1 MIDPQTPHLLSW
13 CGFWKCRVTTLCF
26 LWRDKES
33 WWEFFFF
40 SEPKYPP
47 GNSHISDPLVKLL
60 LKMIVND
67 CPFPQVGYVSSPEG
81 RCPILWTCF
90 DCIELLELDL
100 LKVIVYVLPWASN
113 AKSLF
118 REQCLLT
125 YCNSLLSKS
134 DWCVLRASLMN
145 TKNATLTNRQW
156 PSYEFPNRVSHTFVF
171 LKAFLQSIACLKRSF
186 EYVWVVFLGMKDI
199 YIYNIYIYIYWY
211 CWWKKSCT
219 TWDV

>member
-1 MIDPQTPHLLSW
+1 
-13 CGFWKCRVTTLCF
+13 
-26 LWRDKES
+26 
-33 WWEFFFF
+33 
-40 SEPKYPP
+40 
-47 GNSHISDPLVKLL
+47 
-60 LKMIVND
+60 MIVND

-145 TKNATLTNRQW
+145 TKKRNTHKPPMAKLWIPQSCFTYLC
-156 PSYEFPNRVSHTFVF
+156 F

-199 YIYNIYIYIYWY
+199 YIYNIYIYIHILILLMEEILHHLG
-211 CWWKKSCT
+211 CIKPFR
-219 TWDV
+219 